1 MLDLTR
7 FSALTFDC
15 YGTLIDWEAGI
26 LAAIRPALAAQGVAP
41 TDAAVL
47 EAFGKYEH
55 AHEAGDPAPLYSEV
69 LRRTMLDVQRGLG
82 MAHDPAQAEK
92 FGASVP
98 DWPAFP
104 DSAAALA
111 VLRRH
116 YPRLAILSNVHL
128 AGIAASRRRLSTA
141 AADPFDFVITAE
153 ETRTFKP
160 HLRHFERARE
170 RLAAD
175 GITEE
180 RWLHV
185 AQSLFHDHG
194 PAKQLGLA
202 SVWIDRRAGKQGAGA
217 TPPSDAGYGLR
228 FENMAAFAA
237 AAEQAFAGRG

>member
-15 YGTLIDWEAGI
+15 YGTLIDWEEGI
-26 LAAIRPALAAQGVAP
+26 LAAIRPALAAQGLAP
-41 TDAAVL
+41 SDATVL
-47 EAFGKYEH
+47 EAFGRFEH
-55 AHEAGDPAPLYSEV
+55 AHEAGDPAPPYSEV
-69 LRRTMLDVQRGLG
+69 LRRTMLDMQQALG
-82 MAHDPAQAEK
+82 MRHDPAQAEA

-111 VLRRH
+111 ILRRH
-116 YPRLAILSNVHL
+116 YRRLIILSNVHK
-128 AGIAASRRRLSTA
+128 AGIAASRLRLSRPGG
-141 AADPFDFVITAE
+141 DPFDLAITAE
-153 ETRTFKP
+153 ETGTYKP

-175 GITEE
+175 GIPPE

-185 AQSLFHDHG
+185 AQSLFHDHA

-202 SVWIDRRAGKQGAGA
+202 SVWIDRRMGRAGAGA
-217 TPPSDAGYGLR
+217 TPPAEAGYDLR
-228 FENMAAFAA
+228 FPSLAAFAEA
-237 AAEQAFAGRG
+237 VEKAFAGRA